1 MNGPERIVEGGC
13 VNPPLGFPWD
23 RRRRSPKPPEQK
35 ARTKGAGLR
44 RVVDLA
50 LRPGR
55 AVRRA
60 IQRARRR
67 G

>member
-1 MNGPERIVEGGC
+1 MSGPERIVEGGC
-13 VNPPLGFPWD
+13 VNPPLGFPWA
-23 RRRRSPKPPEQK
+23 RRRPSPRPPEQK
-35 ARTKGAGLR
+35 AKAKGAGLR

-60 IQRARRR
+60 MQRVRRR